1 MVTDNSIIALEERRK
16 QLDYN
21 ICKDFSKGEL
31 TNPTRYENTSS
42 DVYNGQR
49 KLHKGTQ

>member
-1 MVTDNSIIALEERRK
+1 MVTDNSIIALEKRRI
-16 QLDYN
+16 QLDY

-42 DVYNGQR
+42 NVYNGQR
-49 KLHKGTQ
+49 KLHKGHQ